1 MQFSD
6 IRNKAIGLIVWS
18 QLTSKVK
25 RFIAI
30 KFGLLSA
37 KNRPSLYAVFGRGIN
52 ISVQH
57 FFSGF
62 QKGLALLPS
71 SNGSEVITVLMR
83 VTRIQAI
90 MCDWDPEKNSLVEQT
105 KILTSPLIDGAT
117 YGLLKPIF
125 CLIYGIQ
132 YILK

>member
-37 KNRPSLYAVFGRGIN
+37 KNRPSLYAVFGRGITVR
-52 ISVQH
+52 I
-57 FFSGF
+57 
-62 QKGLALLPS
+62 LL
-71 SNGSEVITVLMR
+71 
-83 VTRIQAI
+83 
-90 MCDWDPEKNSLVEQT
+90 
-105 KILTSPLIDGAT
+105 LIF
-117 YGLLKPIF
+117 L
-125 CLIYGIQ
+125 YGISSQ
-132 YILK
+132 DSKKVWHCFLAQMVQKLLTF